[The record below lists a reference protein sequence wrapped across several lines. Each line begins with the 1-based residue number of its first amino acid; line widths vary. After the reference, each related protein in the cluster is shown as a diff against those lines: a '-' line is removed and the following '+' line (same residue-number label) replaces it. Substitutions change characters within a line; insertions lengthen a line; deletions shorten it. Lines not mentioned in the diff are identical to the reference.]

1 MPAKAL
7 EAAMPAMS
15 DHLDDEGHIARSL
28 EVQASPDFQHLRRTF
43 RRWVFPMTGAFLAWY
58 FLYVLLST
66 YAHDFMSRSVIGNV
80 HLGLVFGLLQFA
92 STFAVTMAYARW
104 ADTKLDAERAR
115 LREIVEGGTGP
126 VRASTEV
133 DR

>member
-1 MPAKAL
+1 MT
-7 EAAMPAMS
+7 AMS
-15 DHLDDEGHIARSL
+15 DHRDDSGHIARSL

-66 YAHDFMSRSVIGNV
+66 YAHDFMSRSVIGNIHV
-80 HLGLVFGLLQFA
+80 GLVFGLLQFL

-104 ADTKLDAERAR
+104 ADTKLDSERER
-115 LREIVEGGTGP
+115 LREIVETGTGSLQSP
-126 VRASTEV
+126 TGA

>member
-1 MPAKAL
+1 MTAT
-7 EAAMPAMS
+7 S
-15 DHLDDEGHIARSL
+15 DHRDDGGHIARSL

-43 RRWVFPMTGAFLAWY
+43 RRWVFPMTAAFLAWY

-66 YAHDFMSRSVIGNV
+66 YAHDFMSRSVVGNIHV
-80 HLGLVFGLLQFA
+80 GLVFGLLQFL

-104 ADTKLDAERAR
+104 ADTKLDSERER
-115 LREIVEGGTGP
+115 LREIVETGTGSLQS
-126 VRASTEV
+126 RTGA